1 VGGGHGWTPIQGS
14 SLYETGELQ
23 NQLPHNIIGSISGL
37 PDFFAGQS
45 DAHVLDRRYR
55 NAAIRLLSEAKR
67 TFPAGAQSVLVHPA
81 QASLWLWISAASG
94 IGSALILRSTQL
106 QRASRTSKN
115 SLA

>member
-1 VGGGHGWTPIQGS
+1 MAGPPIQGS

-55 NAAIRLLSEAKR
+55 NAAIRSVSGEKR
-67 TFPAGAQSVLVHPA
+67 TSRGHRKSVAHDP
-81 QASLWLWISAASG
+81 SATLSVPY
-94 IGSALILRSTQL
+94 
-106 QRASRTSKN
+106 
-115 SLA
+115 

>member
-1 VGGGHGWTPIQGS
+1 MAGPPIQGS

-55 NAAIRLLSEAKR
+55 NAAIRSLSEAKR
-67 TFPAGAQSVLVHPA
+67 TRLAHAQNDVDDP
-81 QASLWLWISAASG
+81 
-94 IGSALILRSTQL
+94 
-106 QRASRTSKN
+106 
-115 SLA
+115 